1 MRFGRVL
8 DTPWFG
14 NTLGDWAIA
23 AGVFLASASAMLIVR
38 WLVVGRLGAVARRTT
53 SNLDDIAVAVVRRT
67 SGYFL
72 FALAVGAASHWLSI
86 QAPYET
92 YITRLVKI
100 VVLLQVGVWGGTA
113 IRELI
118 GRYIDRRRSEADL
131 GAVTT
136 MNALGYAAAGV
147 LWIILFVMALGVFD
161 FKVGTLLAG
170 LGVGGVA
177 VALAVQNILSD
188 LFAALAIVL
197 DKPFLVGDF
206 IAVDQVS
213 GAVEHIGLKTTR
225 LRSPSGEQIICSNA
239 DLLKS
244 RIRNFRRMYERR
256 VVFTTDVTY
265 DTPAEVVE
273 RIPTMIREIVSA
285 QQPIRFDR
293 SHFSAYTDSA
303 LRLETVYYV
312 LDPDY
317 NKYMDI
323 QQRIYL
329 ELLRRFN
336 AEGIQFAFPT
346 RTVEVRSDG
355 AGPTLTAG
363 PESIHHPPRSTA
375 R

>member
-1 MRFGRVL
+1 MRFGRLL
-8 DTPWFG
+8 DRPWFG
-14 NTLGDWAIA
+14 NTLGDWAFA
-23 AGVFLASASAMLIVR
+23 AGVFLVSFLAMLIVR
-38 WLVVGRLGAVARRTT
+38 RLVVGRLGAVARRTT
-53 SNLDDIAVAVVRRT
+53 SDLDDIAVAVVKRT
-67 SGYFL
+67 SAYFL
-72 FALAVGAASHWLSI
+72 FALAIGAASHWLSI
-86 QAPYET
+86 QPPYDK
-92 YITRLVKI
+92 YIARLIKL
-100 VVLLQVGVWGGTA
+100 VVLLQVGVWGGAA
-113 IRELI
+113 IRAFI
-118 GRYIDRRRSEADL
+118 RRYIDRRRSEADL

-136 MNALGYAAAGV
+136 MNALGYAGTAA
-147 LWIILFVMALGVFD
+147 LWLFLIVMGLGVFD
-161 FKVGTLLAG
+161 FQIGTLLAG

-177 VALAVQNILSD
+177 VALAVQNILGD

-206 IAVDQVS
+206 IVVDQVMGS
-213 GAVEHIGLKTTR
+213 VEHIGLKTTR
-225 LRSPSGEQIICSNA
+225 LRSLSGEQIICSNA
-239 DLLKS
+239 DLMKS
-244 RIRNFRRMYERR
+244 RIRNFKRMYERR

-265 DTPAEVVE
+265 DTPPEVVE
-273 RIPTMIREIVSA
+273 RIPTIIREIVSA

-336 AEGIQFAFPT
+336 ADGIQFAFPT
-346 RTVEVRSDG
+346 RTIDLKTDG
-355 AGPTLTAG
+355 LEGTLTG
-363 PESIHHPPRSTA
+363 RSGSIHHPPRSTA